1 MALNPPTPSIHR
13 LQRRLPGYLIPFAPH
28 AFAHERQANARMPLS
43 PQMFLSIST
52 YSTITP
58 RIPHSS
64 HRLKYYS
71 IQRRLLV
78 KPEGFTSDL
87 YYRLRALYAQ

>member
-1 MALNPPTPSIHR
+1 MDLTPPTPSTHR
-13 LQRRLPGYLIPFAPH
+13 LQRGLPGYLIPFAPH

-43 PQMFLSIST
+43 PQMFPPIST

-58 RIPHSS
+58 GIPHSS
-64 HRLKYYS
+64 HRLKSNS

-87 YYRLRALYAQ
+87 SDRLRALYAQ